1 MNKQRMQQIVRAMVR
16 TGYTDKQIAEELYI
30 TKAQV
35 SRIRR
40 EIGLSKAKKDPRQAL
55 DRMVE
60 LYNKGYSYKAIGEE
74 VGHSPDTVSLVL
86 RENGYAEK
94 KPKEPEPIVSIWPG
108 RPVRKIYKCVYGGVK
123 YYDITEIVNSL
134 EGDSIWMNT

>member
-16 TGYTDKQIAEELYI
+16 TGYTDKQIAEELDI

-60 LYNKGYSYKAIGEE
+60 LYNKGWSYKAIGED

-94 KPKEPEPIVSIWPG
+94 KPKEPEPEVFFWPG
-108 RPVRKIYKCVYGGVK
+108 RPVRKIYECVYGGVK
-123 YYDITEIVNSL
+123 YYDITEFIDNL
-134 EGDSIWMNT
+134 EGDSIWMNI

>member
-16 TGYTDKQIAEELYI
+16 TGYTDKQIAEELDI

-94 KPKEPEPIVSIWPG
+94 
-108 RPVRKIYKCVYGGVK
+108 
-123 YYDITEIVNSL
+123 
-134 EGDSIWMNT
+134 